1 MTLNQPDEKPLQSW
15 KEIAAYLD
23 RDERTAMRWEK
34 QEGMPVHR
42 HRASGRGSSVLAY
55 PSEIET
61 WRKRH
66 HQPVLERQSLWKH
79 PLPWAA
85 IAVLAASGI
94 FGLMGIRLTQVAPR
108 CSMPADGRLSSEPD
122 RVRGPF

>member
-94 FGLMGIRLTQVAPR
+94 FGWVF
-108 CSMPADGRLSSEPD
+108 DGRILDSSSPLAD
-122 RVRGPF
+122 AASAMQLR